1 MSETL
6 CQLLARRRQILNNR
20 KPPIRLEI
28 ENPYTNADGTQ
39 KKDGSGNIITSQ
51 RLAERRKAEIL
62 QYNKTSNVQGKLTR
76 AQNYRNVVENIGRTS
91 NVTVTNENG
100 IPNTFSVSTCPND
113 LYLPTSSSAAGIPG
127 PSFNLQYRPEV
138 PLYGY
143 ANNAQQLGLPLIQL
157 SDAWS
162 FNTSTNIQSLSGE
175 FTSLL
180 KVFHNID
187 NIDNE
192 LVNKDYEFTINIPL
206 GLYAAGDI
214 SGDIIGNDNS
224 KSISKIDVQVLDHAG
239 GVLTNITPTIVDHS
253 FNDISLNYT
262 LDNSNN
268 FYALKHIGSLGIK
281 LQLHIEQLAYYD
293 IQVKFTI
300 DKHDTNE
307 YVYLG
312 STSSYVSAVYMN
324 LTNSNLEKL
333 DNITNVSVT
342 KNNLAHTPE
351 FNDFF
356 ITGSPIN

>member
-6 CQLLARRRQILNNR
+6 CELLARRRKILNNR

-28 ENPYTNADGTQ
+28 QNPYIDPN
-39 KKDGSGNIITSQ
+39 GNTKTDANGNPITSQ

-91 NVTVTNENG
+91 NQIVTDENG
-100 IPNTFSVSTCPND
+100 ISNTFSVSTCPND

-143 ANNAQQLGLPLIQL
+143 ANNAQQLGLPLVQL
-157 SDAWS
+157 SEAWT
-162 FNTSTNIQSLSGE
+162 FNTSTNIQSLTGE

-192 LVNKDYEFTINIPL
+192 LINKDYEFDITIPL
-206 GLYAAGDI
+206 GLYVAGDI
-214 SGDIIGNDNS
+214 SGNIISSDNS
-224 KSISKIDVQVLDHAG
+224 KSISNIEVQVVNHTGD
-239 GVLTNITPTIVDHS
+239 VLTDITHTIVDHS

-268 FYALKHIGSLGIK
+268 FYALRHIGSLGIK
-281 LQLHIEQLAYYD
+281 LLLHIEQLAYYD
-293 IQVKFTI
+293 IQIKFTI
-300 DKHDTNE
+300 DKQDTNE
-307 YVYLG
+307 YVVINN
-312 STSSYVSAVYMN
+312 TSSYVSAVYMN
-324 LTNSNLEKL
+324 LTNNNLETL
-333 DNITNVSVT
+333 NNITSINIK
-342 KNNLAHTPE
+342 KNGVGYSPE
-351 FNDFF
+351 FNDFSVVG
-356 ITGSPIN
+356 TPVN

>member
-6 CQLLARRRQILNNR
+6 CQLLARRRKILDNR

-28 ENPYTNADGTQ
+28 ENPYTNADGTP
-39 KKDGSGNIITSQ
+39 KTDGSGNFITSQ

-76 AQNYRNVVENIGRTS
+76 AQNYRNVIENIGRTR
-91 NVTVTNENG
+91 NVIVTDGNG
-100 IPNTFSVSTCPND
+100 ISNTLSVSTCPGD

-143 ANNAQQLGLPLIQL
+143 ANNTQQLGLPLVQI
-157 SDAWS
+157 SEAWS
-162 FNTSTNIQSLSGE
+162 FNVGTNIQSLSGE

-192 LVNKDYEFTINIPL
+192 LVNNEYKFNVNVPL
-206 GLYAAGDI
+206 GLYVAGDI
-214 SGDIIGNDNS
+214 SGHSIIANNS
-224 KSISKIDVQVLDHAG
+224 KSISNIDVQVLDHTG
-239 GVLTNITPTIVDHS
+239 VVLTDITPTITDHS

-268 FYALKHIGSLGIK
+268 FYALKHIGSLGLT
-281 LQLHIEQLAYYD
+281 LQLHIEQLVYYD

-300 DKHDTNE
+300 DKQDTND
-307 YVYLG
+307 YVSLG

-324 LTNSNLEKL
+324 LTDANVEKL
-333 DNITNVSVT
+333 DNITTISVT
-342 KNNLAHTPE
+342 KNNTGHFPE
-351 FNDFF
+351 FTDFS
-356 ITGSPIN
+356 ITGSPI

>member
-6 CQLLARRRQILNNR
+6 CELLARRRQILNNR

-28 ENPYTNADGTQ
+28 ENPYTNSDGTQ
-39 KKDGSGNIITSQ
+39 KKDASGNIITSQ

-76 AQNYRNVVENIGRTS
+76 AQNYRNVVQSIGRTS

-100 IPNTFSVSTCPND
+100 ISNTFSVSTCPTD

-206 GLYAAGDI
+206 GLYVAGDI
-214 SGDIIGNDNS
+214 SGNIIGNDNS
-224 KSISKIDVQVLDHAG
+224 KSISNIDVQVLDHTG
-239 GVLTNITPTIVDHS
+239 VVLTNIIPTIVDHS

-293 IQVKFTI
+293 IQIKFTI
-300 DKHDTNE
+300 DKQDTNE

-333 DNITNVSVT
+333 NNITNVSVT
-342 KNNLAHTPE
+342 KDNLAHTPE

>member
-6 CQLLARRRQILNNR
+6 CELLARRRKILNNR

-28 ENPYTNADGTQ
+28 QNPYTTSNGNTKTDA
-39 KKDGSGNIITSQ
+39 SGNPITSQ

-91 NVTVTNENG
+91 NLIVTDENG
-100 IPNTFSVSTCPND
+100 ISNTFSVSTCPND

-143 ANNAQQLGLPLIQL
+143 ANNAQQLGLSLVQ
-157 SDAWS
+157 SSEAWS
-162 FNTSTNIQSLSGE
+162 FNTSTNIQSLNEE

-192 LVNKDYEFTINIPL
+192 LVNKYYEFDITIPI
-206 GLYAAGDI
+206 GLYVAGDI
-214 SGDIIGNDNS
+214 SGNSIITNNS
-224 KSISKIDVQVLDHAG
+224 KSISNIDIRVLNHTG
-239 GVLTNITPTIVDHS
+239 LILTDIISTITDHS

-293 IQVKFTI
+293 IQIKFDI
-300 DKHDTNE
+300 EKQDTNN
-307 YVYLG
+307 YVVLG
-312 STSSYVSAVYMN
+312 ETSSYVSAVYMN
-324 LTNSNLEKL
+324 LTNNNLETL
-333 DNITNVSVT
+333 YNITTIDIKKDNST
-342 KNNLAHTPE
+342 HSPD
-351 FNDFF
+351 FNDFS
-356 ITGSPIN
+356 IVGTLIE

>member
-6 CQLLARRRQILNNR
+6 CQLLARRRKILDNR

-28 ENPYTNADGTQ
+28 ENPYTNADGTT
-39 KKDGSGNIITSQ
+39 KTDGSGNFITSQ

-91 NVTVTNENG
+91 NIIVTDENG
-100 IPNTFSVSTCPND
+100 ISNTISVSTCPGD

-157 SDAWS
+157 NEAWS
-162 FNTSTNIQSLSGE
+162 FNTTTNIQSLTGE

-192 LVNKDYEFTINIPL
+192 LVNKDYEFDINIPL
-206 GLYAAGDI
+206 GLYVAGDI
-214 SGDIIGNDNS
+214 SGNSIIADNS
-224 KSISKIDVQVLDHAG
+224 KSISDIDIRVLNHTGD
-239 GVLTNITPTIVDHS
+239 VLTDIIPTITDHS

-300 DKHDTNE
+300 DKQDTNE
-307 YVYLG
+307 YVVLG

-324 LTNSNLEKL
+324 LTNTNLEKL
-333 DNITNVSVT
+333 NNITNVDVT
-342 KNNLAHTPE
+342 KDNNSHSPE
-351 FNDFF
+351 FNDFL
-356 ITGSPIN
+356 ITGSPI